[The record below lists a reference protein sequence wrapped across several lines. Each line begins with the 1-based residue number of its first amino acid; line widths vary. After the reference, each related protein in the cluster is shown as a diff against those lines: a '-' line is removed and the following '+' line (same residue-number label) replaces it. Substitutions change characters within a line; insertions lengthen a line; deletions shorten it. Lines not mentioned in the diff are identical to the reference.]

1 MGDEVAHKV
10 ANATGWEA
18 EGAHTHSGGPVPAHH
33 VSTKEPKGAAL
44 LPAFCSAIWSFT
56 THTAMHARSVG
67 AHAENA
73 SASPLRGSY
82 W

>member
-10 ANATGWEA
+10 ANATGWDE

-44 LPAFCSAIWSFT
+44 LPAFCSARLVL
-56 THTAMHARSVG
+56 HRAYRNARKERS
-67 AHAENA
+67 
-73 SASPLRGSY
+73 
-82 W
+82 